1 MSSELSRFFDLKS
14 LDSFPKK
21 RPSNSNLVPMNEN
34 IYSVN
39 GDDSFDWED
48 ALNNLIENQLMNTP
62 LPPLDPDGPDGF
74 KWNDTL
80 DQDLSTDQASFQ
92 VNVSHMQIDMFI

>member
-1 MSSELSRFFDLKS
+1 
-14 LDSFPKK
+14 
-21 RPSNSNLVPMNEN
+21 MNEN

-39 GDDSFDWED
+39 GYDESFNIED
-48 ALNNLIENQLMNTP
+48 ALNNLIENQPMNTP